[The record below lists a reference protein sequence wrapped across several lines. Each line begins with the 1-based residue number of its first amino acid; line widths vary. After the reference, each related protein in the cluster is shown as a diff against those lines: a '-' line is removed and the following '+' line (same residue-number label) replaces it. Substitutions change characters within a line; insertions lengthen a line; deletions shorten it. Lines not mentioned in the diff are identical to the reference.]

1 MEKLKELFNTQKDL
15 FNSQEGLFKSQDSKY
30 FIFTAFKLTVVP
42 IIAFTF
48 VFYSLWTVIEMN
60 YNFFVAN
67 GFASGDMFKEAFI
80 DKILSNITE
89 YFWYFLFTVS
99 GVYMFGLGIAY
110 FALRP
115 FKEIEN
121 FAIESLEEPDLE
133 FELDQIKSKKII
145 YQGAKLLFDY
155 LYLVRNQIKGE
166 KIQIPKSLSK
176 MKKPTMDKVF
186 MMQYFLLITIVC
198 IVTSMLLF
206 TFTNDIYEEIVK
218 AGLTLLNGSKIV
230 ATFMQ
235 QQDAI
240 LNTIFGLAMTLNI
253 ALYFFLSRNIIKS
266 VDGVSY
272 AFTRDIV
279 AIIKGEKDKRI
290 FPRFGDPGKDA
301 AYAINDYLNLVL
313 GEPKAK
319 KSLPVNEDAPNVVE
333 MFGQEIPAAHWG
345 ELPPSF
351 IEQSQTPNGEGVYS
365 IITPKG
371 YKVEN
376 LGEEQVLQLIN
387 DIETY
392 KKSA

>member
-1 MEKLKELFNTQKDL
+1 MEKFKEWLS
-15 FNSQEGLFKSQDSKY
+15 SQDGLFKSQDSKY
-30 FIFTAFKLTVVP
+30 FIFTAFKLTIVP

-80 DKILSNITE
+80 DKILSNVTN
-89 YFWYFLFTVS
+89 YFWYFVLTVS

-115 FKEIEN
+115 FNEIKK
-121 FAIESLEEPDLE
+121 FANESLDEPDLE

-176 MKKPTMDKVF
+176 MKKPSVDKVF
-186 MMQYFLLITIVC
+186 LMQYFLLITIVC
-198 IVTSMLLF
+198 ISTSILLF

-218 AGLTLLNGSKIV
+218 ACLTLLNGSKIV

-235 QQDAI
+235 QQGGI
-240 LNTIFGLAMTLNI
+240 LNTIYGLAMTINI
-253 ALYFFLSRNIIKS
+253 VLYFFLSKNIIKS

-279 AIIKGEKDKRI
+279 AIIKGDKNKRI
-290 FPRFGDPGKDA
+290 FPRFTDPGKDA
-301 AYAINDYLNLVL
+301 AFAINDYLNLVL
-313 GEPKAK
+313 GEPSSSYPAQDI
-319 KSLPVNEDAPNVVE
+319 EDSANVVE
-333 MFGQEIPAAHWG
+333 MFGNQIPSEHWG

-351 IEQSQTPNGEGVYS
+351 IQQTQSPENDSVYS
-365 IITPKG
+365 VITPKG

-376 LGEEQVLQLIN
+376 LGEEQVLQLIS
-387 DIETY
+387 DIESY